1 MTVKNFYNKD
11 GGRLYVLH
19 FPGTGMEFEDTR
31 HIIADTLLLKF
42 SLSEDIEI
50 ISVMDKPCWNH
61 SILRKQC
68 ENNNVEILNPA
79 IDEKNWNNTKKIGYI
94 FEALQQTKK
103 QLCLILDGRDVQ
115 ICADLGDEFIG
126 KFKSFDRPIVY
137 NGTPCAYPHVAIES
151 IQEVLSVKGRQKYL
165 NAGVCIGERN
175 ALYKFYTKAAEIN
188 RQNPDNR
195 SEQMIIRLARKKYP
209 EYATHDA
216 GNDIFRIVHAYDTK
230 VNECHDGYVL
240 I

>member
-94 FEALQQTKK
+94 LEALQQTKK

-126 KFKSFDRPIVY
+126 KFKTWR
-137 NGTPCAYPHVAIES
+137 
-151 IQEVLSVKGRQKYL
+151 
-165 NAGVCIGERN
+165 
-175 ALYKFYTKAAEIN
+175 
-188 RQNPDNR
+188 
-195 SEQMIIRLARKKYP
+195 
-209 EYATHDA
+209 
-216 GNDIFRIVHAYDTK
+216 GN
-230 VNECHDGYVL
+230 
-240 I
+240 